1 MLVARLFSFRQFDG
15 LSLLLLVE
23 KELSRAGLELVAVQ
37 FVVCVDPLDSAAPS
51 SAATLWVMRGGQG
64 LVIAA
69 QGTMVCANA
78 RTDRTEH
85 NLSRG
90 AIVIRT
96 QYIHKSLHIPVFVTS
111 VFGPDYYVPPQYIFH
126 YSSRISTSRRLS
138 IGGLAVLMFQLNS
151 QERRFSL
158 EDRLDKPVFEP

>member
-1 MLVARLFSFRQFDG
+1 MGRTHKQKRAVQGGGFNRCRFLLFVVLYAIAELSLLLVARLFSFRQFDG

-96 QYIHKSLHIPVFVTS
+96 QYIHKSLHIPVFC
-111 VFGPDYYVPPQYIFH
+111 DE
-126 YSSRISTSRRLS
+126 RIWS
-138 IGGLAVLMFQLNS
+138 
-151 QERRFSL
+151 
-158 EDRLDKPVFEP
+158 